1 MNYGAGMRRRGG
13 QALRFMREVRLMAKR
28 AGGPLIGMISVVVAL
43 TLTAPAAVADGRY
56 NFGVS
61 GNCTSPAGL
70 DYSTEFHVI
79 VGSPRTGPPI
89 TPVLV
94 GFRVSN
100 PCDQALQVMLLT
112 FDDVFIV
119 IGVAPGVDATT
130 STADLAE
137 VGLRLFPVKGVG
149 GVNSSSLD
157 PCASSPD
164 FILNPDGSLTPAVC

>member
-1 MNYGAGMRRRGG
+1 MW
-13 QALRFMREVRLMAKR
+13 KR
-28 AGGPLIGMISVVVAL
+28 AAAPLIGVVSLVLAL
-43 TLTAPAAVADGRY
+43 TLIAPAALADGRY

-61 GNCTSPAGL
+61 GDCTSPAEL
-70 DYSTEFHVI
+70 DYSTEFQVI
-79 VGSPRTGPPI
+79 VGSPRKGPPI

-94 GFRVSN
+94 GFRASN

-130 STADLAE
+130 STSDLAE

-149 GVNSSSLD
+149 GVNSSFVD
-157 PCASSPD
+157 PCAFSPD
-164 FILNPDGSLTPAVC
+164 LILNPDGSLTPAVC